1 LASGRARCPTLC
13 MDIPPGHIAVK
24 YDPGAE
30 ILWFSPREELR
41 TAEAVIDEEHAGDA
55 GRLHAQSGEPRAEA
69 SSGKHR
75 EHACGET
82 LAFDVLSVGD
92 RLRSFR
98 MKMRRSRRRS

>member
-82 LAFDVLSVGD
+82 RVEALHPLRLMCSALATVFGLSG
-92 RLRSFR
+92 
-98 MKMRRSRRRS
+98 